1 MKVDIPRQTRLKL
14 QKLVAQLKIFEKV
27 AVAFSGGVDSS
38 LLLAV
43 AHRVCAGGATAL
55 TAISESFP
63 EVERRNAR
71 KVASEIGAPLIEFNT
86 NELNDP
92 FYVLNQG
99 DRCYFC
105 RRALFD
111 RAELSIR
118 AEKLGELCYGAI
130 FEDDPTDRPGMK
142 AAQEF
147 TVNAPLV
154 SSGLLKEEI
163 RLLAKMYGLSNW
175 NKPAAPCLA
184 SRFPV
189 GTPVTAE
196 GLAQIEML
204 ENALHQLGFQV
215 VRARY
220 FEDNVVIELPV
231 LELGSVQSNDALMQE
246 ITRAARRAGF
256 QSVTIDPRG
265 YRRGSVSQ
273 TRIIQISDS
282 SNGPKSQSP
291 LRYG

>member
-1 MKVDIPRQTRLKL
+1 MKVDIPLKTRLKL
-14 QKLVAQLKIFEKV
+14 QKLVAQLKTFEKV

-43 AHRVCAGGATAL
+43 AHRVCTEGATAL

-71 KVASEIGAPLIEFNT
+71 KIASEIGATLIEFNT
-86 NELNDP
+86 NELKDP

-111 RAELSIR
+111 KAELSAH
-118 AEKLGELCYGAI
+118 AENLGALCYGAI

-142 AAQEF
+142 AAEEF

-154 SSGLLKEEI
+154 SSGLLKAEI
-163 RLLAKMYGLSNW
+163 RFLAKLYGLSNW

-196 GLAQIEML
+196 GLAQIEIL
-204 ENALHQLGFQV
+204 ESALHELGFQV

-220 FEDNVVIELPV
+220 FKSNVVIELPI
-231 LELGSVQSNDALMQE
+231 LELGRVQSNDALMKK
-246 ITRAARRAGF
+246 ITKAAQRAGF
-256 QSVTIDPRG
+256 QSVTLDPRG
-265 YRRGSVSQ
+265 YRRGAVSH
-273 TRIIQISDS
+273 TPIIQISDS
-282 SNGPKSQSP
+282 SNEQKNQSP
-291 LRYG
+291 VRYG